1 MAASLYNMGSFGKNA
16 EEEVLDEKNVY
27 RMPFFILKTPDDK
40 QVIDMLYEDPSTKR
54 NLFIGTNSKFQLLAD
69 IDLFLDDKK
78 G

>member
-54 NLFIGTNSKFQLLAD
+54 NLFIGTNSKF
-69 IDLFLDDKK
+69 
-78 G
+78 